1 MTRNGV
7 LRVPKCE
14 LEPAREPYVW
24 NAAGVV
30 RVVVREQQRVDA
42 PDRHLELVQADGRAA
57 ACVDQ
62 KLLVAGLDERARA
75 EPLRARDR
83 HACPEQRHP
92 EIALY
97 CHCCIFMPESFT
109 TLPQ

>member
-7 LRVPKCE
+7 LRVPKYE
-14 LEPAREPYVW
+14 LEPASEPHIRD
-24 NAAGVV
+24 AAGVV

-42 PDRHLELVQADGRAA
+42 PDRHLELVQTDGRAPA
-57 ACVDQ
+57 GVDQ

-83 HACPEQRHP
+83 HAGPEQRHP
-92 EIALY
+92 EIALVR
-97 CHCCIFMPESFT
+97 HCCILMPESLT
-109 TLPQ
+109 TFPQ